1 MKRIIFSIFT
11 ALLAVAL
18 LIPATAMAETESDP
32 FVTDLLAGQDID
44 VGDVEVWDDGTDLH
58 VKYVI
63 EDLDWI
69 ITETHLYVG
78 IGCPLTSAPGQF
90 PYDDADASS
99 ISDTAV
105 EYVIP
110 LASISDYVMETNKK
124 GKPTGNLLPGE
135 NVGVDPGDCVCI
147 AAHAV
152 VVSPVEGCWETVWQI
167 GDVETAD
174 PSSGLLYNYADE
186 FNWGPVGATPTASGP
201 TLAVVEPPFTDPFIV
216 GTTPTLE
223 FPYNSNFVRDYA
235 TDFDVQWDGGLL
247 FGGNLTISWSPG
259 ISASETKIVYDG
271 IDSDSFSAVG
281 ASTPGQGWFENK
293 YPLVEDTF
301 AMGPVAYGTH
311 TINFQHTQGDGTF
324 WDWIRLE
331 KPCEQWETAWG
342 EGDPIDVNGNWSMC
356 FCYCVSGTLW
366 QIGTPDGNAGPVAGS
381 AEFPVTGTVGDPGS
395 WVWYASYD
403 YYVGSDVDPI
413 ADPSAPGYIGTDNV
427 REFVPVTDTRPPTD
441 TTQELNIFF
450 DLQCDYAANALTL
463 YYDRYGSEV
472 DTIRLDGDIIATV
485 SATEGGWQQF
495 QISFPA
501 VEAGA
506 HFLTI
511 AYEGGGD
518 NNGHYIDY
526 LKLVN

>member
-1 MKRIIFSIFT
+1 VKRIIFSIFT

-32 FVTDLLAGQDID
+32 FVADLLAGQDID

-99 ISDTAV
+99 VSDTEV

-124 GKPTGNLLPGE
+124 GKPTGNLIPGD

-152 VVSPVEGCWETVWQI
+152 VVSQVEGCWETVWQI

-271 IDSDSFSAVG
+271 IDSDSFSAIG
-281 ASTPGQGWFENK
+281 ALTSGQGWFENK

-356 FCYCVSGTLW
+356 FCYDIDRLLVDTVQVPPFGTALDTPIPTYSNIDLEAGKDYLLVASGTYRFANWGDYGIADAAWNYRSAAYAPGGIAGWYQQTTNRLQVW
-366 QIGTPDGNAGPVAGS
+366 IDGTP
-381 AEFPVTGTVGDPGS
+381 VTWQPTTFNPEHIYTLEIPGS
-395 WVWYASYD
+395 GTSIMFGIMDNAYGDNS
-403 YYVGSDVDPI
+403 
-413 ADPSAPGYIGTDNV
+413 GYITVDIY
-427 REFVPVTDTRPPTD
+427 
-441 TTQELNIFF
+441 EL
-450 DLQCDYAANALTL
+450 
-463 YYDRYGSEV
+463 
-472 DTIRLDGDIIATV
+472 
-485 SATEGGWQQF
+485 
-495 QISFPA
+495 P
-501 VEAGA
+501 
-506 HFLTI
+506 
-511 AYEGGGD
+511 
-518 NNGHYIDY
+518 
-526 LKLVN
+526 